1 LRVKLSDPALVDD
14 LVDFLRRSGCVAQP
28 AEEAVFAVSIPKA
41 LREDV
46 AEQLDLYLRVWE
58 ATHAQARGTRLRR
71 RVEGVGFRRTR
82 GILRRGPLRPGAWR
96 GEAALTDSL
105 RTSRSRTRRTSGGR
119 NTGGHG
125 APAS

>member
-1 LRVKLSDPALVDD
+1 MALRRRGSFGGLRPLRVKLSDPSLVDD

-71 RVEGVGFRRTR
+71 C
-82 GILRRGPLRPGAWR
+82 LPAC
-96 GEAALTDSL
+96 L
-105 RTSRSRTRRTSGGR
+105 RTSPTGEKCSGSSG
-119 NTGGHG
+119 
-125 APAS
+125 